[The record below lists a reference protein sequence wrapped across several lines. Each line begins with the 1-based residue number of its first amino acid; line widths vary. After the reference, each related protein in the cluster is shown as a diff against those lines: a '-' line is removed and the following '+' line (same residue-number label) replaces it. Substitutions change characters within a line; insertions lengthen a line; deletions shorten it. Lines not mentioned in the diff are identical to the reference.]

1 MAATSTS
8 GIQAATVVQGRGLAL
23 AEVGPSI
30 WLWQAPG
37 QAALAGWGDWF
48 VGEVVR
54 QSCPLV
60 FGFRFRL
67 EKVGNLTFVKK
78 TVLQTR
84 TYLFLEFFSAL

>member
-1 MAATSTS
+1 MNRSTLLS
-8 GIQAATVVQGRGLAL
+8 CLKLIRQC
-23 AEVGPSI
+23 PSSD
-30 WLWQAPG
+30 QT
-37 QAALAGWGDWF
+37 ALAGWGGEF
-48 VGEVVR
+48 VGEVVTP
-54 QSCPLV
+54 SCPLV